1 MSRFTKKFFYDK
13 KDEGEFANKERLA
26 FVTLIK
32 WCFYSIILGVVLGF
46 LGTFATHA
54 YNFVTNLRLENPWL
68 VYFLPLAGVFI
79 VFLYQIF
86 RQAGNTGSNLII
98 QSVQSGEKISFRVIP
113 LIFSGMLLTHLCGGS
128 CGRGSANFQ
137 MGGSFGNTLGRI
149 FRLDENDKHV
159 LIMAGMGACYAVVFG
174 APAASSIFAM
184 EVVSVGVMHY
194 AAIVPCFLSAIIARG
209 ISKYMGIATTTF
221 SIGDVPS
228 INFASGSKLVLLGI
242 IFAAVSMLYIVAF
255 ETFSKFF
262 KAVLKNQYLIM
273 AVGGGIV
280 ALLTLVLQSNEYL
293 GTGISQIPDLLFVS
307 APWYVFLLKILFTA
321 VSLGAGFK
329 GGEIAPAMFVG
340 ASLGSFL
347 APMFGLPIPL
357 VVACGMAA
365 VFCGVTNSPITA
377 IVFSVELFGAS
388 QIYYT
393 MICVA
398 VSYLI
403 SEYFSI
409 YKTQKIMY
417 SKYSTTFINRKSHHI
432 DT

>member
-1 MSRFTKKFFYDK
+1 
-13 KDEGEFANKERLA
+13 
-26 FVTLIK
+26 
-32 WCFYSIILGVVLGF
+32 
-46 LGTFATHA
+46 
-54 YNFVTNLRLENPWL
+54 
-68 VYFLPLAGVFI
+68 
-79 VFLYQIF
+79 
-86 RQAGNTGSNLII
+86 
-98 QSVQSGEKISFRVIP
+98 
-113 LIFSGMLLTHLCGGS
+113 
-128 CGRGSANFQ
+128 

-209 ISKYMGIATTTF
+209 ISKYMGIPTTTF

>member
-1 MSRFTKKFFYDK
+1 
-13 KDEGEFANKERLA
+13 
-26 FVTLIK
+26 
-32 WCFYSIILGVVLGF
+32 
-46 LGTFATHA
+46 
-54 YNFVTNLRLENPWL
+54 
-68 VYFLPLAGVFI
+68 
-79 VFLYQIF
+79 
-86 RQAGNTGSNLII
+86 
-98 QSVQSGEKISFRVIP
+98 
-113 LIFSGMLLTHLCGGS
+113 
-128 CGRGSANFQ
+128 
-137 MGGSFGNTLGRI
+137 
-149 FRLDENDKHV
+149 
-159 LIMAGMGACYAVVFG
+159 MAGMGACYAVVFG

-184 EVVSVGVMHY
+184 EVISVGVMHY

-209 ISKYMGIATTTF
+209 ISKYMGIAATTV

-340 ASLGSFL
+340 ASLGKFPCTYVWTSN
-347 APMFGLPIPL
+347 PTC
-357 VVACGMAA
+357 CGMWNGSRILRCYKQSDHGHSILRGIIWCQSDLLHHDMR
-365 VFCGVTNSPITA
+365 CGKLPDFRI
-377 IVFSVELFGAS
+377 L
-388 QIYYT
+388 Q
-393 MICVA
+393 
-398 VSYLI
+398 YL
-403 SEYFSI
+403 
-409 YKTQKIMY
+409 
-417 SKYSTTFINRKSHHI
+417 
-432 DT
+432 